1 MPTGTRHELAFPFSL
16 LLVVALPA
24 QSPGPAPGTAAAAA
38 TAAASGP
45 VVQWQRSLADVDA
58 LVRAT
63 GRPVLIALGMDGES
77 ASDRI
82 WYETYR
88 EPVFGALTERCICVG
103 ASVFRHNA
111 VDHDREGARV
121 PCPRFQGLT
130 CGEHI
135 ALEPELFARWF
146 PDGERV
152 APRHALVFPDGRV
165 AFDLSLCF
173 DLEDIDRA
181 LAMVVKRLD
190 PWTPPSGDDWATL
203 AARRDAAGRS
213 RLEHRLTACTDADTW
228 NEAWRAIGEHGDA
241 GSLDAMRVALP
252 KVPTLPL
259 GPVRGAAAR
268 LRLLPAFHGLLRE
281 RAMRR
286 AGDAFSL
293 EPAPGQRFWFDA
305 LLEADDDASR
315 GLVALGIALQPGGP
329 EAGPSL
335 DAQLLAT
342 GRDLDEGTVP
352 RPGDGKRELVD
363 AEALQLRLGELE
375 RALAERP
382 DDPELLA
389 QFGIA
394 HLDLGR
400 VQLATPS
407 PATPLLFEDAET
419 RLGKA
424 LSLRPDRFDW
434 WLDRAHA
441 AYYRLQ
447 FGEQRAH
454 ATTALALAGS
464 TWPPTSARWPGLLES
479 ARAVEAVRWLGD
491 AAARQLGTATLADPL
506 ASIAGLRDAVLGLG
520 LPAVSPF
527 GTAKDWL
534 GFASLH
540 GAYGLFDHE
549 AVLAA
554 HAVLRRP
561 TDGELRQNLYQALWR
576 VGRWQ
581 DAAVVAERA
590 LGPTPSADALWWCG
604 HAHVLVAEELR
615 RRERPREALPHYAAA
630 RPHFAAAGTQ
640 NPTYQASSSAFVAQC
655 HLGSCLALLQG
666 PAADR
671 VAAMADLC
679 FASAVPCDLPS
690 LRDGLGY
697 DVLDAVDKL
706 LEWRRAGPSPI
717 DSEHLTAELGTAGA
731 SQAFW
736 NAAIADSLLREA
748 LRADGRNQERREAE
762 TVDAKG
768 APIRMPMG
776 LPTELGDRHLAAA
789 TAAAERAFAAD
800 GAAEL
805 QRRDL
810 AQILLV
816 TAERQLVR
824 GLPDRVRSLVERS
837 AAVLSFPLADA
848 PAVQPDDREAE
859 VAALRRWLA
868 PLREHLGPARPRDRL
883 GR

>member
-1 MPTGTRHELAFPFSL
+1 MPTGTRPTL
-16 LLVVALPA
+16 ALPLTVLLHVPALA
-24 QSPGPAPGTAAAAA
+24 QAPASPQ
-38 TAAASGP
+38 P
-45 VVQWQRSLADVDA
+45 VVPWQRSLADVDA
-58 LVRAT
+58 LVAAT
-63 GRPVLIALGMDGES
+63 GRPVLLALGMDGES

-82 WYETYR
+82 WHENYR
-88 EPVFGALTERCICVG
+88 DPAFVALTERCLCVG

-111 VDHDREGARV
+111 VDHDEDGMRV
-121 PCPRFQGLT
+121 SCPRFPGIT

-181 LAMVVKRLD
+181 LAAATATLA
-190 PWTPPSGDDWATL
+190 PWEPHANDDWATL
-203 AARRDAAGRS
+203 AARRDAAGRT
-213 RLEHRLTACTDADTW
+213 RLEQRLAACTDHD
-228 NEAWRAIGEHGDA
+228 AWTAAWQAIGAHGDA

-259 GPVRGAAAR
+259 APVRSAAAR
-268 LRLLPAFHGLLRE
+268 LGLLPAFHGLLRE

-293 EPAPGQRFWFDA
+293 EPAPGQRLWFDA
-305 LLEADDDASR
+305 LREADDDASR
-315 GLVALGIALQPGGP
+315 GLLALGIALQPGGP
-329 EAGPSL
+329 KAGPSL
-335 DAQLLAT
+335 DAQLLAI
-342 GRDLDEGTVP
+342 GRELDPSTVP
-352 RPGDGKRELVD
+352 QPGDTKRELAD
-363 AEALQLRLGELE
+363 TETLQQRLGELE

-400 VQLATPS
+400 VQLAAPS

-424 LSLRPDRFDW
+424 LALRPDRFDW

-454 ATTALALAGS
+454 ATTALGLAGWN
-464 TWPPTSARWPGLLES
+464 WPPASARWRELLVS
-479 ARAVEAVRWLGD
+479 PRAVEAVRWLGD
-491 AAARQLGTATLADPL
+491 ATARQLGSGSLADPL
-506 ASIAGLRDAVLGLG
+506 LSIAGLRDAVLGLG

-534 GFASLH
+534 GFVSLH

-561 TDGELRQNLYQALWR
+561 ADGELRQNLYTALWR
-576 VGRWQ
+576 VGRWP

-590 LGPTPSADALWWCG
+590 LGPSPSADARWWCG

-615 RRERPREALPHYAAA
+615 RRERPLEALAHYAAA
-630 RPHFAAAGTQ
+630 RRHFAAAGAQ
-640 NPTYQASSSAFVAQC
+640 NPAYHASSSSFVGQC
-655 HLGSCLALLQG
+655 HLGSSLALLQG

-671 VAAMADLC
+671 PAAMQEL
-679 FASAVPCDLPS
+679 FLASAVPCDLPS

-706 LEWRRAGPSPI
+706 LEWRRTGPSPI
-717 DSEHLTAELGTAGA
+717 DGEALAAGLGTAGA
-731 SQAFW
+731 SAAFW
-736 NAAIADSLLREA
+736 NAAVADSLLREA
-748 LRADGRNQERREAE
+748 LRADGRNPERREAE

-776 LPTELGDRHLAAA
+776 LPTELGDRYLAAA
-789 TAAAERAFAAD
+789 LAAAERAVAAE
-800 GAAEL
+800 GATEL

-824 GLPDRVRSLVERS
+824 GQPAPVRALAQR
-837 AAVLSFPLADA
+837 AALLLDLELAEPPVA
-848 PAVQPDDREAE
+848 QPGDGSAE
-859 VAALRRWLA
+859 VEGLRRWFA
-868 PLREHLGPARPRDRL
+868 PVRERLGPARPRDRL

>member
-1 MPTGTRHELAFPFSL
+1 MPTGLRHPLALPLPSL
-16 LLVVALPA
+16 LLLLPLH
-24 QSPGPAPGTAAAAA
+24 SAA
-38 TAAASGP
+38 TAQAPTSPGSI
-45 VVQWQRSLADVDA
+45 QWQRSLADVDA
-58 LVRAT
+58 LVAAT
-63 GRPVLIALGMDGES
+63 GRPVLLALGMDGES

-82 WYETYR
+82 WHENYR
-88 EPVFGALTERCICVG
+88 DPAFVALTTRCICVG

-111 VDHDREGARV
+111 VDHDQDGVRV
-121 PCPRFQGLT
+121 PCPRFPGIT

-173 DLEDIDRA
+173 DLEDVDRA
-181 LAMVVKRLD
+181 LATATAVLA
-190 PWTPPSGDDWATL
+190 PWELPPDDDWGTL
-203 AARRDAAGRS
+203 AARRDAAGRTQLEQ
-213 RLEHRLTACTDADTW
+213 RLAECTDLD
-228 NEAWRAIGEHGDA
+228 AWTAAWQAIGEHGDA

-259 GPVRGAAAR
+259 GPVRAAAAR
-268 LRLLPAFHGLLRE
+268 LRLLPSFHGLLRE

-286 AGDAFSL
+286 AGSAFSL
-293 EPAPGQRFWFDA
+293 DPAPGQRLWFDA

-335 DAQLLAT
+335 DAQLLVI
-342 GRDLDEGTVP
+342 GRELDPGTVP
-352 RPGDGKRELVD
+352 RPGDAKRELAD
-363 AEALQLRLGELE
+363 TETLQQRLGELE

-389 QFGIA
+389 RFGIA

-400 VQLATPS
+400 VQLAAPS

-424 LSLRPDRFDW
+424 LALRPERFDW

-441 AYYRLQ
+441 AYYRQQ

-464 TWPPTSARWPGLLES
+464 SWPPASTRWSELLAS
-479 ARAVEAVRWLGD
+479 PRAVEAVRWLGD
-491 AAARQLGTATLADPL
+491 AAARQLGTGTLADPL

-534 GFASLH
+534 GFTSLH
-540 GAYGLFDHE
+540 GAYGLFEHE

-561 TDGELRQNLYQALWR
+561 TDGELRQNLYTALWR

-615 RRERPREALPHYAAA
+615 RRERSHEALAHYTAAQ
-630 RPHFAAAGTQ
+630 PHFAAAGAQ
-640 NPTYQASSSAFVAQC
+640 NPAYQASSSSYAALC
-655 HLGSCLALLQG
+655 HLGCSQALLQG

-671 VAAMADLC
+671 PAAMQEL
-679 FASAVPCDLPS
+679 FLASAVACDLPS

-706 LEWRRAGPSPI
+706 LEWRRTGPSPI
-717 DSEHLTAELGTAGA
+717 DSEALAAGLGTAGA
-731 SQAFW
+731 SAAFW

-748 LRADGRNQERREAE
+748 LRADGRNPERRDAE

-776 LPTELGDRHLAAA
+776 LPTESGDRYLAAA
-789 TAAAERAFAAD
+789 LAAAERAVAAE
-800 GAAEL
+800 GATEL

-810 AQILLV
+810 AQILV
-816 TAERQLVR
+816 ITAERRLVR
-824 GLPDRVRSLVERS
+824 G
-837 AAVLSFPLADA
+837 
-848 PAVQPDDREAE
+848 QPDPVRALAQRAALLLDLELAQPPAAQPGDGSAE
-859 VAALRRWLA
+859 LEGLRRWLA
-868 PLREHLGPARPRDRL
+868 PVRERLGPARPRDRL